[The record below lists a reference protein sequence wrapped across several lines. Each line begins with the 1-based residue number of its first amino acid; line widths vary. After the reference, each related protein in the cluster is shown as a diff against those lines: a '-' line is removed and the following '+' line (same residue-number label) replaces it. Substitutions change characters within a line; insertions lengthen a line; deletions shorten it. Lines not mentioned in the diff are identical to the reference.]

1 MDSQKINSVL
11 IAVREAPFRTT
22 LISSKRPDE
31 KSIIHYPE
39 NCPNALSVDGNVFS
53 FDYVFN
59 STVTQ
64 SELYDTLVHPLV
76 LKVLSGYDCTAL
88 AYGQTGTGKSYS
100 MGMSAEKLTDE
111 HMGVVPRC
119 LQNILDH
126 TCLANQKENNP
137 LPKLVYASYI
147 EIYNERAYDLLAL
160 DTEKP
165 LASRGQ
171 RFTGGTCKPVRNQQD
186 LLHILM
192 LGTKNRH
199 VRPTNMNKN
208 SSRSHA
214 IVTIHVRQGQ
224 SHARLNIVDLAGSES
239 VRRTGNEG
247 VARAEGVYINMGL
260 LGINKV
266 LLSMSAGHTLIPYRD
281 SILTTV
287 LQDSLSAG
295 AYLTLLTCVSPH
307 ASDLSE
313 TISTLR
319 FAKSAK
325 QVKLSPQL
333 SHRLQQLQEQLR
345 SAKKKSTNATRQ
357 SLRRVL
363 PSSKAIKRPLTV
375 PSHASTRNSFCTP
388 VKNTE
393 ANTNFQ
399 RHHSVMG
406 LTPKAKECA
415 RALLEL
421 PVDLNTGPI
430 ELLPGVEQS
439 NCSLEEVKTPTAFP
453 TISDYIEL
461 KMKYDAL
468 QQQPQLHLNE
478 QQEKQAAERPPS
490 LSLLSYSDFN
500 SELCSIAEEN
510 DEITVPRCQFFSS
523 SPASSNPRK
532 PSPVNV
538 SGISPLSSSSIVISK
553 EHTELTAVRR
563 RSTRLMSRQ
572 LNIEI
577 LKNCQE
583 LPQRRR
589 SMRIALQTELRPSPA
604 TEQPSK
610 TLVKSHNKSNT
621 ANKLGGLSEIISGQ
635 LSNGSQN
642 TRLRKHR
649 SKLLALVNSASLK
662 DLQAL
667 PCIGPKTAFT
677 LIMQRSIL
685 GNFRN
690 WLQVQKLPIWKGS
703 SWSRFAKAN
712 CIEI

>member
-22 LISSKRPDE
+22 LISSKSPDE

-39 NCPNALSVDGNVFS
+39 NCPKALSVNGNVFS

-100 MGMSAEKLTDE
+100 MGMSAEKLTEE

-119 LQNILDH
+119 LQDILDH

-171 RFTGGTCKPVRNQQD
+171 RFTGGTCKPLRNQQD

-224 SHARLNIVDLAGSES
+224 SHARLNIVDLAGSEG

-247 VARAEGVYINMGL
+247 MARAEGVYINMGL

-295 AYLTLLTCVSPH
+295 AYLTLLTCISPH

-333 SHRLQQLQEQLR
+333 THRLQQLQEQLR
-345 SAKKKSTNATRQ
+345 SAKKKSTNATRP
-357 SLRRVL
+357 SLRRVQ
-363 PSSKAIKRPLTV
+363 PISKVIKRPLTA
-375 PSHASTRNSFCTP
+375 PSHAATRNSFSTP

-393 ANTNFQ
+393 AKKNLQ
-399 RHHSVMG
+399 RHHSDMG

-421 PVDLNTGPI
+421 PVDLNPGPI
-430 ELLPGVEQS
+430 GLLPVVEQS
-439 NCSLEEVKTPTAFP
+439 NCSLEEVKTSTALP
-453 TISDYIEL
+453 TISDYIKL

-468 QQQPQLHLNE
+468 QQQLHPNE
-478 QQEKQAAERPPS
+478 LQEKQAAERPPS

-523 SPASSNPRK
+523 SPASSNPRD

-538 SGISPLSSSSIVISK
+538 SGISPLSSSPIFMSK
-553 EHTELTAVRR
+553 RNTELTAVRR

-577 LKNCQE
+577 FNNCQE
-583 LPQRRR
+583 QTQRRR
-589 SMRIALQTELRPSPA
+589 SMRIALQTELKPYPA

-610 TLVKSHNKSNT
+610 SLVKVHNKNNT

-649 SKLLALVNSASLK
+649 SKLLALVNTASIK